1 MAGNRRDVSPFWKAG
16 CVVCWALQGT
26 RLTICLGPSQQSL
39 NLGVDPTRATG
50 HGTTATSSN
59 LGNVLIVV
67 SPAKSLDY
75 ESPLAT
81 KKATEP
87 RMLDESARL
96 IGVMVKKTPG
106 DLQELMHISP
116 ALAEL
121 NFDRFQDWQMPFTT
135 ETARQAVLAFSGD
148 VYLGLEAS
156 TFSERDFT
164 HAQKVFRILSG
175 LYGVLRPLDLM
186 MPYRLEMGSKV
197 ENERGKDLYSFWK
210 DEVTKSLAADID
222 ASPGPGVLI
231 NLASNEYF
239 GAVDQQGLGARI
251 VSPVFLDSKDG
262 GTHKIV
268 SFFAKKARGSMSQ
281 FLIKNR
287 ISSVKGITEFDG
299 MGYGFDASQST
310 PDRPVFIRS
319 Y

>member
-1 MAGNRRDVSPFWKAG
+1 MPAPSK
-16 CVVCWALQGT
+16 
-26 RLTICLGPSQQSL
+26 LGS
-39 NLGVDPTRATG
+39 
-50 HGTTATSSN
+50 
-59 LGNVLIVV
+59 VLIVV

-87 RMLDESARL
+87 RMLDQSARL
-96 IGVMVKKTPG
+96 VDVMAKKTPG

-121 NFDRFQDWQMPFTT
+121 NFDRFQDWQTPFTT
-135 ETARQAVLAFSGD
+135 ETARPAVLAFSGD
-148 VYLGLEAS
+148 VYHGLEAG

-197 ENERGKDLYSFWK
+197 QNERGKDLYSFWK
-210 DEVTKSLAADID
+210 DDVTKSLAADID
-222 ASPGPGVLI
+222 ASPGPDVLI

-239 GAVDQQGLGARI
+239 GAVDPEGLGARI
-251 VSPVFLDSKDG
+251 ISPVFLDSKDG
-262 GTHKIV
+262 GPHKIV

-287 ISSVKGITEFDG
+287 ISTIKGITEFDG
-299 MGYGFDASQST
+299 MGYAYDGAQST
-310 PDRPVFIRS
+310 PDRPVFTRS

>member
-1 MAGNRRDVSPFWKAG
+1 MAV
-16 CVVCWALQGT
+16 L
-26 RLTICLGPSQQSL
+26 
-39 NLGVDPTRATG
+39 
-50 HGTTATSSN
+50 
-59 LGNVLIVV
+59 LGNLVSGPPKLGSVLIVV

-81 KKATEP
+81 KKASEP
-87 RMLDESARL
+87 RMLDESAQL
-96 IGVMVKKTPG
+96 VDVMVKKSPA
-106 DLQELMHISP
+106 DLQQLMHISP

-121 NFDRFQDWQMPFTT
+121 NFDRFQDWQVPFTK
-135 ETARQAVLAFSGD
+135 ETARPAVLAFSGD
-148 VYLGLEAS
+148 VYLGLEAG

-197 ENERGKDLYSFWK
+197 KNGRGNDLYSFWRN
-210 DEVTKSLAADID
+210 DVTKTLAADIE
-222 ASPGPGVLI
+222 ASPGADVLI

-239 GAVDQQGLGARI
+239 GAVDPEGLGARI
-251 VSPVFLDSKDG
+251 ISPVFLDSKDG
-262 GTHKIV
+262 GPHKIV

-281 FLIKNR
+281 YLIKNR
-287 ISSVKGITEFDG
+287 ITTIKGITDFDG
-299 MGYGFDASQST
+299 MGYAYDPSQST
-310 PDRPVFIRS
+310 ADRPVFTRS